1 MPVKAPDRSDATASP
16 NLPKR
21 LTVTKRLAGLPARA
35 HLALGIVA
43 LFVVAGL
50 LGPLLVPYD
59 AALTSP
65 VDRLLPPG
73 SRLSDGAVA
82 WLGTDQV
89 GQDVL
94 AEVLAGMRT
103 SLTVAVVTV
112 AVGGSVG
119 LLLGLLSGYFGGWAD
134 GVISRIGDIQLAF
147 PSLLLAILLAG
158 VLGPSMVNVI
168 IALAVTRW
176 VIFARVVRGSAIA
189 VRDREFVDSAR
200 VMGAS
205 HGRMLLHYILPSCL
219 PPLLV
224 AATVQVGLTM
234 VAEASLSFLG
244 LGVPSSQASWGSTI
258 AEGRDYLASAWWIA
272 AAPGA
277 ALALV
282 VVSIGILGDL
292 LRDASDPMTEL

>member
-1 MPVKAPDRSDATASP
+1 MTVNVRGATLAG
-16 NLPKR
+16 
-21 LTVTKRLAGLPARA
+21 RLAALPLRA
-35 HLALGIVA
+35 HLALGTVL
-43 LFVVAGL
+43 LFVLAGL
-50 LGPLLVPYD
+50 LGPLLAPYD
-59 AALTSP
+59 AARTSP

-73 SRLSDGAVA
+73 ARLSDGATA

-89 GQDVL
+89 GQDLL

-103 SLTVAVVTV
+103 SLTVALVTV
-112 AVGGSVG
+112 AVGGTVG
-119 LLLGLLSGYFGGWAD
+119 LLLGLLAGYFGGWAD
-134 GVISRIGDIQLAF
+134 GIISRVGDIQLAF

-176 VIFARVVRGSAIA
+176 VIFARVVRGSALA

-205 HGRMLLHYILPSCL
+205 HARILAGYILPSCL
-219 PPLLV
+219 PPLMV

-244 LGVPSSQASWGSTI
+244 LGVPAGQASWGSTI

-272 AAPGA
+272 AVPGA

-282 VVSIGILGDL
+282 VVSIGVLGDL